1 MRSTQVR
8 ELRSCS
14 SFRIFFFPYFAW
26 KLCAKKLFYYFNYFY
41 NITFVITF
49 FKMFPKCHLF
59 CVIYGKKR
67 SRWLSKIQS
76 KNCEEFL
83 ESQPSS
89 SLSYVTFTS
98 VGDSPFLWP
107 VSRQWP
113 CWQGETSRY
122 VLEQNDQ
129 QQRTGRKR
137 QKDPEA
143 SYVCVCET
151 KTWTFSETLDL
162 SRENAVD
169 FYGRNCLS
177 TRQTTMTHRQL
188 FHHIR
193 NSDKGQNPPVA
204 PRSSRLFSQ

>member
-8 ELRSCS
+8 ELRLCS

-26 KLCAKKLFYYFNYFY
+26 NLCPKNSFIIYYYFNYFY

-89 SLSYVTFTS
+89 SLSYVTFTL
-98 VGDSPFLWP
+98 VGDSPFLRP

-143 SYVCVCET
+143 SYVCVWNKDVNLLRNPGPQPWKRCWFLWKKLLIDAPNNDDT
-151 KTWTFSETLDL
+151 PS
-162 SRENAVD
+162 AV
-169 FYGRNCLS
+169 
-177 TRQTTMTHRQL
+177 
-188 FHHIR
+188 
-193 NSDKGQNPPVA
+193 PPHQE
-204 PRSSRLFSQ
+204 LW